1 VLAAF
6 LHPLLGYVQ
15 NETAAQ
21 EGSKI
26 IYAMLAVG
34 GVFLAVIALGEM
46 SHWVAKQR
54 RRRSDG

>member
-1 VLAAF
+1 MLAAF

-34 GVFLAVIALGEM
+34 GVFLTVIAIGEL
-46 SHWVAKQR
+46 SHWAAKQR
-54 RRRSDG
+54 RRRNP